1 VFRDKNADEDHDEI
15 IDFKFED
22 CLQDEDEKKEEPA
35 LRFEEMYCDVPYNN
49 LGNISESVYERNRK
63 RVVRF
68 LEDEEDPNEK
78 SMDGGFMMMG
88 GLAAG
93 GVAAAGILA
102 SKVNDALQESDASMY
117 MLDVFDEGGAG
128 GNNNN
133 NSQKLV
139 ASGAS
144 IFETVDEDDSSNNY
158 IDEEE
163 EQEEQIRKTLLMT
176 MFGMGFMGL
185 VGFGTKKLLNILLSR
200 DKDQD
205 LGTGDIVGDGI
216 ETATHAAD
224 GGPSS
229 QAAVQGSFNAS
240 SNASQ
245 TSSAAGAG
253 LGNNPA
259 AMTGAQ

>member
-1 VFRDKNADEDHDEI
+1 LIEINYSFKPASELPLGTEDEDHDEI
-15 IDFKFED
+15 SE
-22 CLQDEDEKKEEPA
+22 EEKQEEPA
-35 LRFEEMYCDVPYNN
+35 LHFEDIYFDVPCNN
-49 LGNISESVYERNRK
+49 LGNGSEPLYQRNRR

-68 LEDEEDPNEK
+68 LQDEEDPNEE
-78 SMDGGFMMMG
+78 SMMMG
-88 GLAAG
+88 GLAAAG
-93 GVAAAGILA
+93 GMAAAGILA

-216 ETATHAAD
+216 ETATHAPD

-253 LGNNPA
+253 VGNNPA